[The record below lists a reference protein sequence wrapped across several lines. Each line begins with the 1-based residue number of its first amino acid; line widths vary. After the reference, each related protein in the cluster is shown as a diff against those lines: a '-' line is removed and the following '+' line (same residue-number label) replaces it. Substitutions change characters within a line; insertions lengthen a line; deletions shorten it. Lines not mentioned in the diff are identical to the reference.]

1 MDVLLVVIMM
11 CALFYHDSMN
21 SLLTEKN
28 GESQLRTSRDG
39 HTAGCNNAV
48 CIILS

>member
-1 MDVLLVVIMM
+1 MDVLLVVIM

-21 SLLTEKN
+21 SLLTERT
-28 GESQLRTSRDG
+28 GESQLRISRDG
-39 HTAGCNNAV
+39 RTAGCNNDV